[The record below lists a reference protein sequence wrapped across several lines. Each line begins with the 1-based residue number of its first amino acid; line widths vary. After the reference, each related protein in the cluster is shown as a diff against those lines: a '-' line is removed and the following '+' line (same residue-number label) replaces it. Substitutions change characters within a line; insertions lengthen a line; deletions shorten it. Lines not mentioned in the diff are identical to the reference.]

1 MSSIERPDSF
11 DLADYTGVLRRR
23 WPIVLIVT
31 ILGVIGA
38 FGYVA
43 VAPKSY
49 TSTTQV
55 YVSPTG
61 ADLSQQLANS
71 RTQGVVNLDTEAQI
85 VKSSTVAALAGKMMH
100 SSLSTFQ
107 LKKGVSASVPPNS
120 QVLDI
125 ACSASTASAAAT
137 CANDFAAAYL
147 KNRSSTAA
155 STIAAQITP
164 LQAKV
169 SQLQKTDSGLNST
182 IASLPS
188 NSSQRLAAQQQ
199 LSSNTSQLHNLND
212 QLASLY
218 SDASKTNGGH
228 ITSTASPAGSP
239 SSPKKTLILPAG
251 LVVGL
256 VLGLIAAFLWDRWD
270 KRIHTAR
277 DSERL
282 LNLPTLLNLPKGA
295 VSRSVSLASPR
306 SRTGRAFTELAHT
319 VAASLGEGSHVVLV
333 AGVTPGPS
341 VSVVAANLAAAL
353 ARTHG
358 EAVLVC
364 AALRD
369 TVAPEMFGLS
379 EGRGLAEV
387 VAGRATVGEV
397 ACGPAS
403 APGLWV
409 IPPGADT
416 SLVEYNLQYDTAN
429 ALISQLRRDAR
440 YVVIEA
446 QASEDGADTFTL
458 AEFCDTA
465 VLTIEAQRTS
475 SIEAQAC
482 IRRLTRMRTSI
493 LGAAVLPPVKTGVN
507 VRPPQPVQQR
517 PASVTGERR
526 AKLEGRVENGSFG
539 HGPLPSVSGAT
550 PGSQPDR
557 NPARTRETYDPADRV
572 PGN

>member
-1 MSSIERPDSF
+1 MSSVQRPDSF

-23 WPIVLIVT
+23 WPIVLVVT

-38 FGYVA
+38 YAYVA
-43 VAPKSY
+43 VSPKAY

-61 ADLSQQLANS
+61 ADLSNQLAS
-71 RTQGVVNLDTEAQI
+71 TRTQGTVNLDTEAQI
-85 VKSSTVAALAGKMMH
+85 VQSGTVAALAGKMMH
-100 SSLSTFQ
+100 SSLSTYQ
-107 LKKGVSASVPPNS
+107 LQKQVSVSVPANS

-125 ACSASTASAAAT
+125 ACTASSAKAAAT

-155 STIAAQITP
+155 STVAAQIAP

-169 SQLQKTDSGLNST
+169 TALQKTDSGLNST

-188 NSSQRLAAQQQ
+188 NSSQRLAAEAQ
-199 LSSNTSQLHNLND
+199 LTSNTSQLHNLNN

-218 SDASKTNGGH
+218 SDAAKTNGGH
-228 ITSTASPAGSP
+228 VTTAATPPGSP
-239 SSPKKTLILPAG
+239 SSPKKSLILPSGLVAG
-251 LVVGL
+251 LII
-256 VLGLIAAFLWDRWD
+256 GLIAAFLWDRSD
-270 KRIHTAR
+270 KRLHTAR

-282 LNLPTLLNLPKGA
+282 LGLPTLLNLPKGA
-295 VSRSVSLASPR
+295 VGRSVSLASPR
-306 SRTGRAFTELAHT
+306 SRTGRAFTDLAHT
-319 VAASLGEGSHVVLV
+319 MAASLGEGSHVILV
-333 AGVTPGPS
+333 AGVSPGPS

-364 AALRD
+364 AALGES
-369 TVAPEMFGLS
+369 VAPEMFGLS
-379 EGRGLAEV
+379 DGRGLAEV
-387 VAGRATVGEV
+387 VAGRATVGDV
-397 ACGPAS
+397 ARGPAS

-416 SLVEYNLQYDTAN
+416 SLAEYNLQYDTAK

-440 YVVIEA
+440 YIIIEA
-446 QASEDGADTFTL
+446 QANEHGADTFAL
-458 AEFCDTA
+458 AEFSDTT

-475 SIEAQAC
+475 RAEAESC
-482 IRRLTRMRTSI
+482 IRRLARMRTPI

-517 PASVTGERR
+517 PGSVAGERR
-526 AKLEGRVENGSFG
+526 GKVEAGRDAVPLSRS
-539 HGPLPSVSGAT
+539 PLPSVSGAT
-550 PGSQPDR
+550 PGSKPDH
-557 NPARTRETYDPADRV
+557 NLARTRETYDPADR
-572 PGN
+572 N